1 MSDPKPSPLV
11 QVREVSKRFDG
22 VTAVDNVSLD
32 ILRGELFA
40 ILGSSGCGK
49 TTLLRMLAGFEHPT
63 SGRILIDG
71 ADMTDVPPYERPV
84 NLMFQSYA
92 LFPHMTVEQNIAYG
106 LKKERVPAPQIRE
119 RVAEMLAL
127 VKLGPLA
134 ARKPDK
140 LSGGEKQRVALAR
153 ALVKRPKLLLLDEP
167 LAALDKKLREHTQFE
182 LANLQYQLGTTFVVV
197 THDQDEAMTLASRI
211 AVMHE
216 GRIAQVGTPGE
227 VYEYPANR
235 YVAGFVGNINLI
247 EGSVTGSA
255 NGRLTLHSDAL
266 EADLSVVCDDGSS
279 LDGGCL
285 RRRAAGEDHDQ
296 PRGAERRRAQRRQ
309 GHRPRPRLLRRPV
322 ALPRAHQERRRAPGQ
337 RAEPAP
343 LLEADCRMGR
353 RSVPVLGSRQHDP
366 AAHMSESHGGNGE
379 QSLGWLRRAVAFPY
393 FWLLLFFLAPFLI
406 ILKISFADPIVAQPP
421 FTALLEWGA
430 EGFEGIRA
438 TFSNYAFL
446 FQDGYY
452 GIIYLASLK
461 MAAIGTLLCLLLGY
475 PMAYYIVSQPP
486 NRRNLL
492 LLAVILP
499 FWISFLL
506 RVYAWIGLLNNRGII
521 NEFLLWTGMVD
532 QPIQMLYNDF
542 AVYLGIV
549 YSYLP
554 FMILPL
560 YSNLERLNLDLLDAA
575 ADLGARRWRAF
586 VDVTLPLSVPG
597 IIGGCLLVFIPAVG
611 EFTIPALLGGAD
623 TLMIGRV
630 LWDEFFINRDWP
642 VASAVSVVLL
652 LLLIAPIMW
661 FQRLQSREQEEA
673 R

>member
-1 MSDPKPSPLV
+1 
-11 QVREVSKRFDG
+11 
-22 VTAVDNVSLD
+22 
-32 ILRGELFA
+32 
-40 ILGSSGCGK
+40 
-49 TTLLRMLAGFEHPT
+49 
-63 SGRILIDG
+63 
-71 ADMTDVPPYERPV
+71 
-84 NLMFQSYA
+84 
-92 LFPHMTVEQNIAYG
+92 
-106 LKKERVPAPQIRE
+106 
-119 RVAEMLAL
+119 
-127 VKLGPLA
+127 
-134 ARKPDK
+134 
-140 LSGGEKQRVALAR
+140 
-153 ALVKRPKLLLLDEP
+153 
-167 LAALDKKLREHTQFE
+167 
-182 LANLQYQLGTTFVVV
+182 
-197 THDQDEAMTLASRI
+197 
-211 AVMHE
+211 
-216 GRIAQVGTPGE
+216 
-227 VYEYPANR
+227 
-235 YVAGFVGNINLI
+235 
-247 EGSVTGSA
+247 
-255 NGRLTLHSDAL
+255 
-266 EADLSVVCDDGSS
+266 
-279 LDGGCL
+279 
-285 RRRAAGEDHDQ
+285 
-296 PRGAERRRAQRRQ
+296 
-309 GHRPRPRLLRRPV
+309 
-322 ALPRAHQERRRAPGQ
+322 
-337 RAEPAP
+337 
-343 LLEADCRMGR
+343 
-353 RSVPVLGSRQHDP
+353 
-366 AAHMSESHGGNGE
+366 MSESHSGNGE

-421 FTALLEWGA
+421 FTALLEWSA

-475 PMAYYIVSQPP
+475 PMAYYIVRQPP

-521 NEFLLWTGMVD
+521 NEFLLWTGVVD

-575 ADLGARRWRAF
+575 ADLGARRWQAF